1 MLMKLS
7 FCKGIIAQLFAGKPV
22 QNLLRHI
29 LLILRDP
36 LGIIKQKKREKMAN
50 QYDDV
55 AFAAEKRP
63 FLQFSKYKECTQQVM
78 PFTYTSQ
85 HSKVRKIYLKNQT

>member
-1 MLMKLS
+1 
-7 FCKGIIAQLFAGKPV
+7 
-22 QNLLRHI
+22 
-29 LLILRDP
+29 
-36 LGIIKQKKREKMAN
+36 MAN

-85 HSKVRKIYLKNQT
+85 HSKVRKIDLKNQT